1 MLQSTPGLTADR
13 AKPEGVALH
22 EARIL
27 FGRNGEL
34 KQTIDAFSITSP
46 EHYRNL
52 WPLVTPT
59 DPPRMVCWVSP
70 VFQGEECKRRSH
82 FRTLRK
88 SVNPVAVFRDEE
100 EARTKAGESAI
111 HRTAKE
117 VLAAELQRR
126 IDSGLG
132 LPWAFKH
139 DSAGGFPM
147 VGNLLLG
154 ARRAVIEH
162 RIKTAPP
169 LDSTYRLDIAIL
181 GDPAIRNELLL
192 GAVEIEHKHSF
203 DGRKALAGKSGGY
216 PLISVDV
223 SDMQLEEITPAW
235 AARVLSE
242 TSRTVQSG
250 GRSTFVYL
258 NPLLYPLYAQIPPEI
273 ARHAA
278 RHQFII
284 FAPDKD
290 LVNARDKITTAAH
303 ALGLAQDV
311 NVQLIKA
318 VNEQCAIRI
327 RNLGRIVGRDWQDH
341 NPEACLLVSLDRPHS
356 VLDLSRHKMHHFLA
370 LFLAGWGNALVGYR
384 WREGVLPNE
393 DDTSDVWVERLG
405 GKSYT
410 TLPKRLA
417 MPLRRYIEA
426 LSSLS

>member
-1 MLQSTPGLTADR
+1 M
-13 AKPEGVALH
+13 H

-34 KQTIDAFSITSP
+34 KQIIDAFSISSP

-70 VFQGEECKRRSH
+70 VFQGDECKRRSH
-82 FRTLRK
+82 FRILRK
-88 SVNPVAVFRDEE
+88 ALNPVVLFRDEE
-100 EARTKAGESAI
+100 AARIKASESAI

-117 VLAAELQRR
+117 MLAAELQRR

-139 DSAGGFPM
+139 ESAGGLPM

-154 ARRAVIEH
+154 AREVVVEH
-162 RIKTAPP
+162 RIATAPP
-169 LDSTYRLDIAIL
+169 LNTTYRLDVAIL
-181 GDPAIRNELLL
+181 GDVVLRNRILL
-192 GAVEIEHKHSF
+192 GGLEVENKHAF

-216 PLISVDV
+216 PLITIDV
-223 SDMQLEEITPAW
+223 SEMTLDEITPAW

-242 TSRTVQSG
+242 TSRTALHG
-250 GRSTFVYL
+250 ARKTFVYL
-258 NPLLYPLYAQIPPEI
+258 NPLLYPLYAQIPSEI

-278 RHQFII
+278 RHQFVV
-284 FAPDKD
+284 FAPDDNLEKAKK
-290 LVNARDKITTAAH
+290 NITH
-303 ALGLAQDV
+303 ASRALTLEQEV
-311 NVQLIKA
+311 NVQMIRA
-318 VNEQCAIRI
+318 VNDQCAVRI
-327 RNLGRIVGRDWQDH
+327 RNLGHIVGKDWKEH
-341 NPEACLLVSLDRPHS
+341 NAGACLLVSLNRPQS
-356 VLDLSRHKMHHFLA
+356 PLDLNRHLMHQFLA
-370 LFLAGWGNALVGYR
+370 LYLAGWGNALVGYR
-384 WREGVLPNE
+384 WRDGALVDE
-393 DDTSDVWVERLG
+393 DDNRDLWVEG
-405 GKSYT
+405 FKGVMYT

>member
-1 MLQSTPGLTADR
+1 MR
-13 AKPEGVALH
+13 

-34 KQTIDAFSITSP
+34 KQTIDAFSIGSP

-59 DPPRMVCWVSP
+59 DPPSLVCWVSP
-70 VFQGEECKRRSH
+70 VFEGEECKRRSH
-82 FRTLRK
+82 FRTLRRTLD
-88 SVNPVAVFRDEE
+88 PVTLFRDEE
-100 EARTKAGESAI
+100 AARNRASESEI

-139 DSAGGFPM
+139 ESAGGLPM

-154 ARRAVIEH
+154 ARRVVIEH
-162 RIKTAPP
+162 RIATAPP
-169 LDSTYRLDIAIL
+169 LNSTYRLDIAIL
-181 GDPAIRNELLL
+181 GDPAIKNELLL
-192 GAVEIEHKHSF
+192 GAVEIEHTHSF

-223 SDMQLEEITPAW
+223 SEMQLDEITSEW

-242 TSRTVQSG
+242 TSRTVHAG

-258 NPLLYPLYAQIPPEI
+258 NPLLYPLYAQFPHKI
-273 ARHAA
+273 AHLAS
-278 RHQFII
+278 RHQFVA
-284 FAPDKD
+284 FAPDSD
-290 LVNARDKITTAAH
+290 LENARKKITAAAH
-303 ALGLAQDV
+303 ALGLAQQV
-311 NVQLIKA
+311 NVQLIRD

-341 NPEACLLVSLDRPHS
+341 NPHACLLVSLDRPQS
-356 VLDLSRHKMHHFLA
+356 PLDLSRHKMHHFLA

-384 WREGVLPNE
+384 WREGELPRT
-393 DDTSDVWVERLG
+393 DDECDVWVERLG
-405 GKSYT
+405 GESYT
-410 TLPKRLA
+410 LLPKRLA

-426 LSSLS
+426 LTSLA